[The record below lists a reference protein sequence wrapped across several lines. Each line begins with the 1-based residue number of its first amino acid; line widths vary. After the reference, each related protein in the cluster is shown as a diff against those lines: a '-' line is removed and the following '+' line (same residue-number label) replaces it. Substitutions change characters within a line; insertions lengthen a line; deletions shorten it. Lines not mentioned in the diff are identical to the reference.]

1 MRVNEIFYSLQGEG
15 RWTGTPSVFVR
26 FSGCN
31 LNCSFCDTDH
41 ADGNEMTARQIV
53 DRVRDAVSSLSLFAQ
68 VMNGIHVVL
77 TGGEPSLQVTDELI
91 CLLHK
96 EGWFVQ
102 IETNGTRQLP
112 AGIDWVTCS
121 PKEGTALQLDNVD
134 ELKVVY
140 DGKMDLAQYEGFSA
154 QVFSLQPMD
163 TGDPDANRLI
173 TEQTVLYCKEH
184 PQWHLSLQT
193 HKLIGIR

>member
-1 MRVNEIFYSLQGEG
+1 MKVNEIFYSLQGEG

-31 LNCSFCDTDH
+31 LDCGFCDTDH
-41 ADGNEMTARQIV
+41 REGQELSARQIV

-68 VMNGIHVVL
+68 LTNGLHVVL
-77 TGGEPSLQVTDELI
+77 TGGEPALQVTQELI
-91 CLLHK
+91 DLLHGD
-96 EGWFVQ
+96 GWYIQ
-102 IETNGTRQLP
+102 IETNGTRRLP

-121 PKEGTALQLDNVD
+121 PKEGSVLQLDSVD

-140 DGKMDLAQYEGFSA
+140 DGRMDVARYEGFRAS
-154 QVFSLQPMD
+154 VFSLQPMD
-163 TGDPDANRLI
+163 TGDADANRLI

-193 HKLIGIR
+193 HKMIGIR

>member
-1 MRVNEIFYSLQGEG
+1 MKVNEIFYSLQGEG

-41 ADGNEMTARQIV
+41 REWQELGASQIV
-53 DRVRDAVSSLSLFAQ
+53 DRVRDAVSSLSLFTQ
-68 VMNGIHVVL
+68 LTHGMHVVL
-77 TGGEPSLQVTDELI
+77 TGGEPSLQVTQELI
-91 CLLHK
+91 DLLHN
-96 EGWFVQ
+96 EGWYVQ
-102 IETNGTRQLP
+102 IETNGTGQLP

-121 PKEGTALQLDNVD
+121 PKEGSALQLDSAD

-140 DGKMDLAQYEGFSA
+140 DGKMDVAQYEGFRA

-163 TGDPDANRLI
+163 TGDAEANRLVI
-173 TEQTVLYCKEH
+173 EQTVLYCKEH

-193 HKLIGIR
+193 HKMIGIR

>member
-1 MRVNEIFYSLQGEG
+1 MKVNEIFYSLQGEG

-53 DRVRDAVSSLSLFAQ
+53 DRVRDAFSSLSLFAQ

-91 CLLHK
+91 DLLHD

-140 DGKMDLAQYEGFSA
+140 DGKMDIAKYEGFRA

>member
-1 MRVNEIFYSLQGEG
+1 MKVNEIFYSLQGEG

-53 DRVRDAVSSLSLFAQ
+53 DRVRDAFSSLSLFTQ

-140 DGKMDLAQYEGFSA
+140 DGKMDLAQYEGFRA

>member
-31 LNCSFCDTDH
+31 LNCTFCDTDH
-41 ADGNEMTARQIV
+41 ADGYEMTDRQIV
-53 DRVRDAVSSLSLFAQ
+53 DRVRDAVSSLSLFAH
-68 VMNGIHVVL
+68 VINGIHVVL
-77 TGGEPSLQVTDELI
+77 TGGEPSLQVTAELI
-91 CLLHK
+91 DLLHDD
-96 EGWFVQ
+96 GWFVQ

-112 AGIDWVTCS
+112 SGIDWVTCS
-121 PKEGTALQLDNVD
+121 PKEGTALQLDSVD

-140 DGKMDLAQYEGFSA
+140 DGKINVAQYEGFRA

-163 TGDPDANRLI
+163 TGDAEINRLI

-193 HKLIGIR
+193 HKLIDIR